1 MTTHEL
7 GASLLGVGVTR
18 LSTVALAVFD
28 QAQSALRLPDR
39 MRRLLQLAADALS
52 DARARSAENP
62 AGAARDAL
70 LAASLADLDPE
81 DRALA
86 ACAAAF
92 QREKLRS
99 QREVAFLRLNDRD
112 RERAIRLAAT
122 LQLADAI
129 AQSPAVQLAAQTDQ
143 DATILTIE
151 GPGCSQLA
159 DKIRV
164 RGELWREAI
173 GKLTIVGSDADVPLT
188 NAEPEARLS
197 VPAARD
203 ALSGDELAGEGARR
217 VLRRFFERMLARE
230 EAIRKAEDPED
241 VHQMRVAT
249 RRLRASLQVA
259 EAIYDPLLIQQ
270 FRKSLRRAAQAL
282 AIVRE
287 LDVFLLA
294 IRKRQAELA
303 EAEAGTL
310 DQLIT
315 AVETER
321 TAARVRMLADLQSRR
336 YLRFKHDFA
345 VFLTT
350 PANGLAPFPPTGMPT
365 RVRDVAGSAIWQR
378 YEQWRAFEVVL
389 NDGTDEVLHDARIA
403 GKRLR
408 YTFEFFGPALGPKL
422 SELLDQLAELQEHLG
437 LLQDGVTARTHIAAL
452 DLLSDPGA
460 QAYLAYLETA
470 RATLLADLPR
480 LWDKVAS
487 GTYRRRLFEMIA
499 RM

>member
-1 MTTHEL
+1 MTTHDL

-28 QAQSALRLPDR
+28 QTQSVLRLPVR
-39 MRRLLQLAADALS
+39 MRRLLQFAADALS
-52 DARARSAENP
+52 DARTRSAETP
-62 AGAARDAL
+62 DRAARDAL
-70 LAASLADLDPE
+70 LAAAVADLDPE

-99 QREVAFLRLNDRD
+99 QREVAFLRLNERD
-112 RERAIRLAAT
+112 RERAIRLAAI

-129 AQSPAVQLAAQTDQ
+129 AQSPAVRLTARTDQ
-143 DATILTIE
+143 DTTTIAIE
-151 GPGCSQLA
+151 GPGCKHLA
-159 DKIRV
+159 DKISV

-173 GKLTIVGSDADVPLT
+173 GKLTIVGNDAEAALT
-188 NAEPEARLS
+188 HAEPTARLS
-197 VPAARD
+197 VPAVLD
-203 ALSGDELAGEGARR
+203 ALTGDELAGEGARR

-230 EAIRKAEDPED
+230 ESIRKAEDPED

-259 EAIYDPLLIQQ
+259 EAIYDPMLIQQ

-294 IRKRQAELA
+294 IRKRQTELA
-303 EAEAGTL
+303 EAGML
-310 DQLIT
+310 DRLIT

-321 TAARVRMLADLQSRR
+321 TAARVQMLADLQSRR

-350 PANGLAPFPPTGMPT
+350 PGNGLAALPPTGMPA

-378 YEQWRAFEVVL
+378 YEQWRAFEIVL
-389 NDGTDEVLHDARIA
+389 TDAPDEVLHEARIA

-437 LLQDGVTARTHIAAL
+437 LLQDGVTARTHITAL
-452 DLLSDPGA
+452 DLLDDPGA
-460 QAYLAYLETA
+460 QSYLADLETA
-470 RATLLADLPR
+470 RAILLADLPR
-480 LWDKVAS
+480 LWGRVAG

>member
-7 GASLLGVGVTR
+7 GASLIGVGVAR
-18 LSTVALAVFD
+18 LSTIALAVFD
-28 QAQSALRLPDR
+28 QTQSVLRLPVR

-52 DARARSAENP
+52 DARTRSAETP
-62 AGAARDAL
+62 DRAARDAL
-70 LAASLADLDPE
+70 LAAPLADLDPE
-81 DRALA
+81 DRVLA

-99 QREVAFLRLNDRD
+99 HREVAFLRLNDRD
-112 RERAIRLAAT
+112 RERAIRLAAI
-122 LQLADAI
+122 LQLSDTI
-129 AQSPAVQLAAQTDQ
+129 AQSPAVQLTAQTDQ
-143 DATILTIE
+143 DATIITIE
-151 GPGCSQLA
+151 GPDCQQLA
-159 DKIRV
+159 EKISV

-173 GKLTIVGSDADVPLT
+173 GKLAIIGRDAESPLT
-188 NAEPEARLS
+188 HSEPTARLS
-197 VPAARD
+197 VPAALD

-230 EAIRKAEDPED
+230 ESIRKAEDPED

-259 EAIYDPLLIQQ
+259 EAIYDPMLIQQ

-282 AIVRE
+282 AIVRD

-294 IRKRQAELA
+294 IRKRRAELA
-303 EAEAGTL
+303 EAEATML
-310 DQLIT
+310 DRLIA

-321 TAARVRMLADLQSRR
+321 TAARVQMLADLQSRR

-350 PANGLAPFPPTGMPT
+350 PGNGLAALPPTGMPA

-378 YEQWRAFEVVL
+378 YEQWRAFDVVL
-389 NDGTDEVLHDARIA
+389 NDAQDEVLHEARIA

-437 LLQDGVTARTHIAAL
+437 LLQDGVTARTHITAL
-452 DLLSDPGA
+452 DLLADPGA
-460 QAYLAYLETA
+460 QAYLAHLETA

-480 LWDKVAS
+480 LWGRVAG

>member
-1 MTTHEL
+1 
-7 GASLLGVGVTR
+7 
-18 LSTVALAVFD
+18 
-28 QAQSALRLPDR
+28 
-39 MRRLLQLAADALS
+39 
-52 DARARSAENP
+52 
-62 AGAARDAL
+62 
-70 LAASLADLDPE
+70 
-81 DRALA
+81 
-86 ACAAAF
+86 
-92 QREKLRS
+92 
-99 QREVAFLRLNDRD
+99 
-112 RERAIRLAAT
+112 
-122 LQLADAI
+122 
-129 AQSPAVQLAAQTDQ
+129 
-143 DATILTIE
+143 
-151 GPGCSQLA
+151 
-159 DKIRV
+159 
-164 RGELWREAI
+164 
-173 GKLTIVGSDADVPLT
+173 
-188 NAEPEARLS
+188 
-197 VPAARD
+197 
-203 ALSGDELAGEGARR
+203 

-294 IRKRQAELA
+294 IRKRRAELA
-303 EAEAGTL
+303 EAEASML
-310 DQLIT
+310 DRLIA

-321 TAARVRMLADLQSRR
+321 TAARVQMLADLQSRR

-350 PANGLAPFPPTGMPT
+350 PGNGLAPLPPTGMPA

-389 NDGTDEVLHDARIA
+389 NDGTDEVLHEARIA

-408 YTFEFFGPALGPKL
+408 YTFEFFGSALGPKL

-437 LLQDGVTARTHIAAL
+437 LLQDGMTARMQIAAL
-452 DLLSDPGA
+452 DLLDDPGA
-460 QAYLAYLETA
+460 QSYLAHLETA
-470 RATLLADLPR
+470 RAILLADLPR
-480 LWDKVAS
+480 LWSRVAS